1 MTLSRRDFL
10 KASSGVLALS
20 GPLAGCGDGD
30 EPSPKDEAVL
40 LDVKFADLEM
50 GTRTVRVRTY
60 GGAIPGP
67 LMVTRPGRTLT
78 VHVQNQLPQYDS
90 SKWNRELM
98 NVPHHLNTT
107 NLHVHGL
114 EVIPH
119 LFEPL
124 GTSDP
129 AAAMIAI
136 PPGGEKTY
144 AFELPANHPTGLYWY
159 HPHHHGSTSV
169 QVLNGMAG
177 LILVK
182 GAIDEV
188 PEIAAAKDYLVA
200 VQDLGLFEQADEPG
214 VWMYDP
220 PQNAIWGT
228 FTGKST
234 FNDEEGNPIGDA
246 PSGFSTG
253 DYPLRLFL
261 VNGSPVFE
269 ELHNADVP
277 TQPLGTQLE
286 VKRFTLR
293 PGEVARFRVLNG
305 CSDNLIPLM
314 VDEHDMYLLAIDGV
328 NFTAPRL
335 RPYVPNATDE
345 EAQIL
350 LPSGGRAEFL
360 LQATASPGVYAVKQI
375 FQKQQFLESA
385 EKVLFEI
392 EVKGQAVS
400 MELPETLPPPT
411 RHYPL
416 LDPSKVSVRRSVQF
430 GMVFPPVVN
439 KLVGLDFEIN
449 GELYDEATV
458 GFQPKLGAIE
468 EWTIDDEH
476 KELPP
481 GTMGSMEG
489 HPFHLHTNSFE
500 VISINGVSVEPGT
513 IQDTVWVPH
522 MQKVVIR
529 VKFEEWVGKDV
540 FHCHILPHEDAGMMQ
555 NLLITR

>member
-1 MTLSRRDFL
+1 MDLTRRDFL
-10 KASSGVLALS
+10 KAGGALS
-20 GPLAGCGDGD
+20 TLVGQLAGCSDDKDPHHD
-30 EPSPKDEAVL
+30 EREVL
-40 LDVKFADLEM
+40 LDVKFAELALA
-50 GTRTVRVRTY
+50 GRTVRVRTY

-67 LMVTRPGRTLT
+67 TISTAPGKTLT
-78 VHVQNQLPQYDS
+78 IRVKNQLPFYDS
-90 SKWNRELM
+90 STWNPALV

-114 EVIPH
+114 EVVPH
-119 LFEPL
+119 LFEPV
-124 GTSDP
+124 GTKDP
-129 AAAMIAI
+129 AARMIAI
-136 PPGGEKTY
+136 GPGTSKTY
-144 AFELPANHPTGLYWY
+144 VFELPENHPTGLYWY

-188 PEIAAAKDYLVA
+188 PEIAAAKDYQVA
-200 VQDLGLFEQADEPG
+200 VQDLGLFELSDEPG

-220 PQNAIWGT
+220 PQNAIWAT

-234 FNDEEGNPIGDA
+234 FNDEDGNPIMDA

-269 ELHNADVP
+269 EIHNADMP
-277 TQPLGTQLE
+277 TQPVGSQLE
-286 VKRFTLR
+286 VPRFTLQ
-293 PGEVARFRVLNG
+293 PGEVARFRFLNG

-314 VDEHDMYLLAIDGV
+314 VEQHDMHLIAVDGV

-335 RPYVPNATDE
+335 RPYVENASDSD
-345 EAQIL
+345 AQVL

-360 LQATASPGVYAVKQI
+360 IRAIDTPGVYAVKQI
-375 FQKQQFLESA
+375 FQMQQFLESA

-392 EVKGQAVS
+392 EIKGEAVA
-400 MELPETLPPPT
+400 MDLPTVLPTPT

-416 LDPSKVSVRRSVQF
+416 LDPDKVSVRRTVVF

-439 KLVGLDFEIN
+439 KLVGLDFEMN
-449 GELYDEATV
+449 GAAYDEETV

-468 EWTIDDEH
+468 EWTIDDEQMESAGH
-476 KELPP
+476 
-481 GTMGSMEG
+481 MGSMEG

-500 VISINGVSVEPGT
+500 VISINGVPVEPGT

-529 VKFEEWVGKDV
+529 VKFEEWTGKDV
-540 FHCHILPHEDAGMMQ
+540 FHCHILPHEDTGMMQ
-555 NLLITR
+555 NLLITA